1 MTTPQQVSLAQQAQ
15 AFAQAPQSAQPGAL
29 AQFLAPSGATQPQA
43 PPAWQAPPQ
52 APPAPSASTAP
63 RAEPPAQFVT
73 PSMPIEIQGTFQAPG
88 AATSATYATLLPQ
101 AYTRAK
107 AASPPKQGRAGKAR
121 AGPKGM
127 NWTPE
132 KAKDFFG
139 KGLIFRA
146 RPVGTNYARIS
157 SLMRLFKVSALD
169 KINVF
174 KSRVDG
180 AVATGDV
187 KADQAE
193 NYIKLLADQAL
204 RDRLNVLAGS
214 IGPEATKILFG
225 GPQSIYGKWPYIAL
239 SDFVLVPHIATGGDY
254 ATVVK
259 VLRDYALPR
268 GALPVGLD
276 GSAAINISPA
286 DIEPFVAGA
295 GIGIWNVNLSTAG
308 KSIRFPLDSVPPNP
322 PIQGYTIPVLTT
334 IGQVQAATQ
343 LINFF
348 KDRRGNA
355 AAALNPGADDKR
367 ILAKKRNTHGWKLG
381 GFGEPNGLEKVAL
394 ALPYAT
400 QTHDSETKRT
410 YNQPWGTK
418 LHTKGGARPQGDG
431 SQRVVKLL
439 ESNATKLMNF
449 MIDNYFAASENKGVN
464 SRGTWKN
471 ISMVRDIVVP
481 YIDANGQ
488 TVNLS
493 TDYVGISRTKNYNA
507 PIVGNPW
514 IGITTEDS
522 QAEIQ
527 KAISRVGNL
536 FSINSAVNA
545 LTKAFNNN
553 QGDMQQFYNTATNP
567 AAWSARSA
575 SLGAPSKGTRFYTQ
589 SGQLDRYGKKEKVVQ
604 PRTVSQGPTSFRQT

>member
-1 MTTPQQVSLAQQAQ
+1 MTTPLPVST
-15 AFAQAPQSAQPGAL
+15 L
-29 AQFLAPSGATQPQA
+29 AQFGATSAAPIQA
-43 PPAWQAPPQ
+43 PTAWQVTPQ
-52 APPAPSASTAP
+52 VAPAPTTTAT
-63 RAEPPAQFVT
+63 RVEPPPQFVT
-73 PSMPIEIQGTFQAPG
+73 PSALIDIKAPFQAPAQG
-88 AATSATYATLLPQ
+88 TAALFTTLLPS
-101 AYTRAK
+101 AYTQAK
-107 AASPPKQGRAGKAR
+107 AMSPARQGRAGKAR

-146 RPVGTNYARIS
+146 REVGTNYARIS

-169 KINVF
+169 KINVI
-174 KSRVDG
+174 KAQVDA
-180 AVATGDV
+180 AVAAATLPAERAEDAI
-187 KADQAE
+187 KSLADE
-193 NYIKLLADQAL
+193 ELRKRLNLLAT
-204 RDRLNVLAGS
+204 S
-214 IGPEATKILFG
+214 IGPEATAKLFG

-254 ATVVK
+254 GTVVK
-259 VLRDYALPR
+259 VLRNYATSR
-268 GALPVGLD
+268 GFLPVGLD
-276 GSAAINISPA
+276 GAAYNIPVTE
-286 DIEPFVAGA
+286 IEPFVAGA

-308 KSIRFPLDSVPPNP
+308 KSIRFPLASIPPNP
-322 PIQGYTIPVLTT
+322 LPSGYTPPVLTT

-348 KDRRGNA
+348 KDRRASA
-355 AAALNPGADDKR
+355 ASTLNPGADDKR

-381 GFGEPNGLEKVAL
+381 TPADPNGIEKVAL

-449 MIDNYFAASENKGVN
+449 MIDNYVAAQQNRGVN

-471 ISMVRDIVVP
+471 IALVRDIVVP

-488 TVNLS
+488 TINLS

-507 PIVGNPW
+507 PIVGNSY
-514 IGITTEDS
+514 IGITTGDTQEDV
-522 QAEIQ
+522 A
-527 KAISRVGNL
+527 KAIARVGNL

-545 LTKAFNNN
+545 LTKAFNND
-553 QGDMQQFYNTATNP
+553 QAAMQQFYQAATSP
-567 AAWSARSA
+567 AAWTARTA

-589 SGQLDRYGKKEKVVQ
+589 SGQLDRFGKKETVVA
-604 PRTVSQGPTSFRQT
+604 PRTIGLAPTSFNPSGSR